1 LVPGEALSTSMTPIY
16 EDFPWWTP
24 LFFLGSF
31 LIGLGSLVI
40 FLIDKALD

>member
-1 LVPGEALSTSMTPIY
+1 MGSCVSVYDPVF